1 MLKAYIDDSHMRQ
14 PPFYVLGGWVASAK
28 TWAAFSDAWRDVLRM
43 SPRIEYFKYDEA
55 MRFSGE
61 FLGISEAARDE
72 KLRLL
77 INLIEEHGLVGVAS
91 AIPHNIFYPM
101 FGTYPHKW
109 VRNPYYISFYGI
121 AARLVRHLSASGT
134 KEKLE
139 FIFDF
144 QPGSDQMRE
153 AQEGWT
159 NFREMAP
166 LEMLDYVQAHPPS
179 FLDDKDVVP
188 LQAAD
193 LHAGWTRET
202 LMLLEQGK
210 KVQPPWHPYGEK
222 ITSVSVSWALE
233 NLSTIFHSMFGFRP
247 MMISYTFD
255 HGTPARWPSFAQLWQ
270 LASQISHRSHQHQES
285 ERSL

>member
-14 PPFYVLGGWVASAK
+14 APFYVLGGWVAPVKA
-28 TWAAFSDAWRDVLRM
+28 WAAFSDAWRDVLRM

-55 MRFSGE
+55 MGLSGE

-77 INLIEEHGLVGVAS
+77 INLIEEHELVGLAS
-91 AIPHNIFYPM
+91 AVPHSVFYPM

-121 AARLVRHLSASGT
+121 AARLVTYLSKSGT
-134 KEKLE
+134 KEKVE

-153 AQEGWT
+153 AQEGWE

-166 LEMLDYVQAHPPS
+166 PEMLDYVQVHRRR
-179 FLDDKDVVP
+179 LDGVVRLARP
-188 LQAAD
+188 
-193 LHAGWTRET
+193 TREMVGRSGCQKPAGGSPGG
-202 LMLLEQGK
+202 L
-210 KVQPPWHPYGEK
+210 
-222 ITSVSVSWALE
+222 
-233 NLSTIFHSMFGFRP
+233 
-247 MMISYTFD
+247 
-255 HGTPARWPSFAQLWQ
+255 HGTVHGRPCDTSEFGCESLFRVPRLHTGGSAHL
-270 LASQISHRSHQHQES
+270 S
-285 ERSL
+285 ERVSGKIPVRS

>member
-14 PPFYVLGGWVASAK
+14 APFYVLGGWVAPVK
-28 TWAAFSDAWRDVLRM
+28 TWVAFSNAWRDVLRM

-55 MRFSGE
+55 MGLSGE
-61 FLGISEAARDE
+61 FLGISGAARDE

-77 INLIEEHGLVGVAS
+77 INLIEEHELVGVAS
-91 AIPHNIFYPM
+91 VVPHSLFYPM

-121 AARLVRHLSASGT
+121 AARLVTYLSKSGS
-134 KEKLE
+134 KEKVE

-153 AQEGWT
+153 AQEGWA

-166 LEMLDYVQAHPPS
+166 PEMLAHVQVHPPS
-179 FLDDKDVVP
+179 FLDDKDVVA

-193 LHAGWTRET
+193 LHAGWTREA
-202 LMLLEQGK
+202 LMKLEHGEQAL
-210 KVQPPWHPYGEK
+210 PPWHPSGGK
-222 ITSVSVSWALE
+222 ITSTSVSWSLE
-233 NLSTIFHSMFGFRP
+233 GLSTIFQTMFGFSP
-247 MMISYTFD
+247 LMISYTLEY
-255 HGTPARWPSFAQLWQ
+255 GIPASRWPSFAQLWQ
-270 LASQISHRSHQHQES
+270 LPSQTSHRL
-285 ERSL
+285 R